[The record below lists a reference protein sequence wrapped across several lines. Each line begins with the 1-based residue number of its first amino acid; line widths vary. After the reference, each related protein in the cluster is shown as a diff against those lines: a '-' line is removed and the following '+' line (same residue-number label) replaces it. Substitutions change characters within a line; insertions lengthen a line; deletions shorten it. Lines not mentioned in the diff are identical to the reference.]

1 MIARKLWDHFGL
13 AYHMILFRSPT
24 AAAVNRT
31 FSLLS
36 QCFVFIVLVE
46 VPAIFV
52 NAAEYVSLQAQALS
66 CRDRNKLI
74 PSEQQIVV

>member
-1 MIARKLWDHFGL
+1 M
-13 AYHMILFRSPT
+13 MLFRSPT
-24 AAAVNRT
+24 AAAAAGNRT
-31 FSLLS
+31 FPILS
-36 QCFVFIVLVE
+36 QCFVFVVLIE